1 MSLETSERSLQ
12 LDANA
17 KGLTLTEVSNAEHP
31 AIARAVEEILRDR
44 ESPSMFS
51 NFVSHSSAAE

>member
-1 MSLETSERSLQ
+1 MTFSFGKRDLQ
-12 LDANA
+12 AGA
-17 KGLTLTEVSNAEHP
+17 ESTGVTLADVSSADHP
-31 AIARAVEEILRDR
+31 AIARAVEEILSDR

>member
-1 MSLETSERSLQ
+1 MNLKTSEHSLQ
-12 LDANA
+12 VDAGSQ
-17 KGLTLTEVSNAEHP
+17 GLTLAEVSKADHP

-44 ESPSMFS
+44 DSPSMFS